1 MDPITYVSLGEIT
14 KAERRQDGTVE
25 FTAAKAAGPEL
36 DLDQQI
42 LDPDWLRSAM
52 PAWFQSGG
60 NLREQHIPTSA
71 AGVATNLTVEA
82 DGSSFIDG
90 LVVDPVS
97 AKKVDLDVLKGLSVG
112 IKAPVIVKDA
122 AAPGGRVT
130 GGTIVE
136 VSLVDRPCNPTCK
149 MALAKTAGTDLADV
163 EQLEVEQLD
172 KRDYSDDSRAEM
184 ADSGEALPD
193 GSFPI
198 RNATDLRNA
207 VRSVGRAKDPAK
219 AKAHIKAR
227 AKALGKTDLIPDS
240 WKVAEPDATKD
251 DDWTHDP
258 AVLVQVRDGLAKLMQ
273 AELDEL
279 MAGEDETCD
288 LSELLCSL
296 QMFLCW
302 WCGEADEGEDPAPS
316 AVTAEPADAP
326 AAPISLGTVA
336 DLVKAADPDT
346 LAELRYALGIES
358 DDGTAT
364 KAARAK
370 LDEIEARLA
379 KVEAMPEPGGPA
391 RTRPAVDAAK
401 AAQVAAK
408 QAEADYLTRM
418 ADTIADRTA
427 AAGYRAKA
435 AQARADAQAATA

>member
-14 KAERRQDGTVE
+14 KAERRDDGTVE

-52 PAWFQSGG
+52 PAWFTSGG

-97 AKKVDLDVLKGLSVG
+97 ARKVDLDVLKGLSVG
-112 IKAPVIVKDA
+112 IKAPVVVKDA
-122 AAPGGRVT
+122 AAPGGRIT

-163 EQLEVEQLD
+163 EHLEVEQLGAD
-172 KRDYSDDSRAEM
+172 AETVAPLRKAIEACTDRA
-184 ADSGEALPD
+184 AA
-193 GSFPI
+193 
-198 RNATDLRNA
+198 A
-207 VRSVGRAKDPAK
+207 V
-219 AKAHIKAR
+219 HIAAR
-227 AKALGKTDLIPDS
+227 AAALGVADLPAA
-240 WKVAEPDATKD
+240 VTKD
-251 DDWTHDP
+251 AAPDWTHDP
-258 AVLVQVRDGLAKLMQ
+258 AQLAAVRDGLARLMQ

-279 MAGEDETCD
+279 MAGEDELWD
-288 LSELLCSL
+288 LQDLLCSL
-296 QMFLCW
+296 QSFLCW
-302 WCGEADEGEDPAPS
+302 WCNEAYEGEDPAPS

-346 LAELRYALGIES
+346 LAELRNALGIES

-401 AAQVAAK
+401 AARAAAK